1 MNNLTA
7 FKIIKNVANY
17 YKDFLEISERNGE
30 LKIKTKDMGEVS
42 GNTKRD
48 IG

>member
-1 MNNLTA
+1 MNNITA

-30 LKIKTKDMGEVS
+30 LKIKSKEIGEGS
-42 GNTKRD
+42 GNAGRN
-48 IG
+48 IR